1 MNSSSSSTFVSS
13 SIESDLIKVLVF
25 SNVPSLTLKVL
36 PNGPVKSDSWPK
48 VIKFSVIVI
57 VFVMIGI
64 VIIII
69 VIYIQRFWR
78 DFCAGFGGDILWR
91 GAGKS
96 LADSPPKMVCSLSS
110 TSHMSKAD

>member
-1 MNSSSSSTFVSS
+1 M
-13 SIESDLIKVLVF
+13 
-25 SNVPSLTLKVL
+25 
-36 PNGPVKSDSWPK
+36 
-48 VIKFSVIVI
+48 IVI

-69 VIYIQRFWR
+69 FIDMQRFWR
-78 DFCAGFGGDILWR
+78 DFCAGLGGDILWR
-91 GAGKS
+91 VAGRS